1 MTHIAPGDPTTLPI
15 FLRLVNDTNAPL
27 QVRGSVCEA
36 LAYFGPEAA
45 AAVPGLHKLLGSHE
59 IGIRFETT
67 FDLWRIAKEPPSV
80 KILQEAISMDAD
92 DDGHY
97 FSFRTLEMLGGLNA
111 QTDETK
117 SIIRQLAQ
125 SSSAEVR
132 TNALALLEKIGEKK
146 SAP

>member
-1 MTHIAPGDPTTLPI
+1 
-15 FLRLVNDTNAPL
+15 
-27 QVRGSVCEA
+27 
-36 LAYFGPEAA
+36 
-45 AAVPGLHKLLGSHE
+45 
-59 IGIRFETT
+59 
-67 FDLWRIAKEPPSV
+67 
-80 KILQEAISMDAD
+80 
-92 DDGHY
+92 
-97 FSFRTLEMLGGLNA
+97 MLGGLNA